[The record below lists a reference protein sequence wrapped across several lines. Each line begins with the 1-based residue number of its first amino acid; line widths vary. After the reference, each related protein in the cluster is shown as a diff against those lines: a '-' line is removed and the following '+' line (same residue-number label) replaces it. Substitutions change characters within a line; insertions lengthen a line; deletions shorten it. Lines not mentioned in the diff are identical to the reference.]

1 MNVAVVEPATAHESM
16 GGPRNTGLETTN
28 SVSEWIDPE
37 GNDWFSEI
45 YRDLTQ
51 ASAGAAALTPE
62 LEHWFG

>member
-1 MNVAVVEPATAHESM
+1 MNVAVVEPATTHESV
-16 GGPRNTGLETTN
+16 GSPRNPGLETTN

-37 GNDWFSEI
+37 GDDWFSEI

-51 ASAGAAALTPE
+51 ANVGAAAVTPE